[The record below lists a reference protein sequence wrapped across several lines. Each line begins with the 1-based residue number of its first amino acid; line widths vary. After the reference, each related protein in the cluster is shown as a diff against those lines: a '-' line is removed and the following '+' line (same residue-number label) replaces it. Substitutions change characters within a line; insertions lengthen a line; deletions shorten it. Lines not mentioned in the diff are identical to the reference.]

1 MLSIEEENQ
10 IIRKAKNDPVYFE
23 KIYKEFFTSVASYV
37 SYRIEP
43 VEDARDLTQEIF
55 IKALLNLKKYKPKG
69 ISVKYWLLRLARN
82 QVYNEYRKKG
92 QMTTYFELEDFQNE
106 LSMEEIEDFKNEQ
119 ILIPALKALKESEL
133 EVIELRFFEKRSF
146 SEVAQILEITENNA
160 KVKTY
165 RALDKLR
172 KELIYEKENN

>member
-1 MLSIEEENQ
+1 M
-10 IIRKAKNDPVYFE
+10 
-23 KIYKEFFTSVASYV
+23 
-37 SYRIEP
+37 
-43 VEDARDLTQEIF
+43 
-55 IKALLNLKKYKPKG
+55 
-69 ISVKYWLLRLARN
+69 
-82 QVYNEYRKKG
+82 
-92 QMTTYFELEDFQNE
+92 
-106 LSMEEIEDFKNEQ
+106 
-119 ILIPALKALKESEL
+119 KALKESEL